1 MATVRTTPESATPSA
16 PGFGLSFE
24 EFVTSRLPHLLR
36 FGRALTGDD
45 HAAAD
50 LVQDALERTCVKW
63 QRIRSTDPEG
73 YVRAVMV
80 NRNVSLWRK
89 LRRERVTASPPDVA
103 FVDHHPDPQLLAALR
118 RLAPRQRAVI
128 ALRYYED
135 LTEVQTAQVLGCSV
149 GTVKRQASDAMN
161 HLRRLLDQDEVTS

>member
-1 MATVRTTPESATPSA
+1 MATVRTRTRRATSSVRPSA
-16 PGFGLSFE
+16 LAFE
-24 EFVTSRLPHLLR
+24 EFVATRLPHLLR

-45 HAAAD
+45 HEAAD
-50 LVQDALERTCVKW
+50 LVQDALERTYAKW
-63 QRIRSTDPEG
+63 SRIRSADPEG

-80 NRNVSLWRK
+80 NRNVSQWRK

-103 FVDHHPDPQLLAALR
+103 FVDEHPDRELLAALR

-135 LTEVQTAQVLGCSV
+135 LTEAQTAQALGCSI
-149 GTVKRQASDAMN
+149 GTVKRQASDAMS
-161 HLRRLLDQDEVTS
+161 HLRLLLAQDEE